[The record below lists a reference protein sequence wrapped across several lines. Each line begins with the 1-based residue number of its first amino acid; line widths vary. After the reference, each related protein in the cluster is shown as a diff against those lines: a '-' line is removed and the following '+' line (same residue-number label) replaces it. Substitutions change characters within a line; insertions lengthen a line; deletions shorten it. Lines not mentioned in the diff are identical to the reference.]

1 MYLNPLYGTAIWQ
14 WAERLVEQY
23 RADNVTE
30 SITLFPSRTDTK
42 WIGKLREFPR
52 CFLRG
57 QIKFLNSKNSAP
69 FPSCVVYL
77 GLNIN
82 RFVEV
87 FSRLGDIFQIYQEQ
101 ETTR

>member
-1 MYLNPLYGTAIWQ
+1 
-14 WAERLVEQY
+14 
-23 RADNVTE
+23 
-30 SITLFPSRTDTK
+30 
-42 WIGKLREFPR
+42 
-52 CFLRG
+52 LRG